1 MHASPALR
9 HIPPIPPT
17 IRPQVIQIRRPRL
30 PRGRGPRP
38 LIVQDPVIQASPGAV
53 AMPSTS
59 QSFEGVGNNDWVLPP
74 DPNGA
79 VGPGHYV
86 QWVNLSFAVFS
97 KSGVLLYGPAAGNT
111 LWAGFGGA
119 CEARNDGDPIVLYDR
134 QADRWLMS
142 QLALENDFNGPFWQC
157 VAVSQTGDPTGAYFR
172 YAFKIHDTKLNDYPK
187 LAIWPDGYYLAVN
200 QFIVDCSFFFCTEQW
215 AGQRVVAFERD
226 KMLQGLAAQT
236 IAFELA
242 PTQNLGGMLPADS
255 DGSAPPAG
263 APAVFA
269 QIDDDEFN
277 RSLIP
282 VDRLQIWEFHV
293 DWTTPSISTFTQAG
307 VLPVA
312 PFSSSLCSYDPCVPQ
327 PGYDFLGLPSPR
339 LDALSDRLMYRL
351 QYRNLGA
358 YQTLVT
364 NHTVDVGGDRAG
376 IRWYELR
383 NSGSGWGIHQQGTY
397 APIDG
402 LHRWMGSIA
411 MDGSGN
417 IALGFSLGNRTIY
430 PSIAYVGRQAGD
442 LNPGVMTEAETVLV
456 WGRGAQEDS
465 SGRWGDYSS
474 LSLDPTDDC
483 TFYYTNEYLTYTDV
497 IFGVNWQTRIGAFRF
512 PSCGAATPTLSI
524 NDVTVTEG
532 GPGAGGIATFTI
544 SLSPASTS
552 PVTVWYQ
559 TADGTAGAASGD
571 YVGIPLTTLTF
582 EPGETS
588 KQISITVTG
597 DTTPEP
603 DETFFVNLSNPSG
616 ATLARAQ
623 GVGTIR
629 NDDASITVIAPNG
642 GEIWRINRRQTIRWN
657 SSLVSGTVKI
667 ELSRDGGG
675 TWVVLFAST
684 ANDGSQNWKVTG
696 PAAQA
701 KIRVSGNNEAVSD
714 TSDGVFKIGK

>member
-1 MHASPALR
+1 
-9 HIPPIPPT
+9 
-17 IRPQVIQIRRPRL
+17 
-30 PRGRGPRP
+30 

-236 IAFELA
+236 IAFELL

-411 MDGSGN
+411 MDGAGN

-456 WGRGAQEDS
+456 WGRGVQEDS
-465 SGRWGDYSS
+465 SGRWGDYTS

-483 TFYYTNEYLTYTDV
+483 TFWYTNEYLTYTDV

-532 GPGAGGIATFTI
+532 NSGTTNAVFTVT
-544 SLSPASTS
+544 LSPVASQTVMVDYATAAGTATLGSDYVTS
-552 PVTVWYQ
+552 P
-559 TADGTAGAASGD
+559 G
-571 YVGIPLTTLTF
+571 TLTF
-582 EPGETS
+582 PPGTTT
-588 KQISITVTG
+588 QTLTVQVIG
-597 DTTPEP
+597 DAVFEP
-603 DETFFVNLSNPSG
+603 DETFFVNLSNPAG

-623 GVGTIR
+623 GVSTIS

-642 GEIWRINRRQTIRWN
+642 GETWRVNRTRTIRWS
-657 SSLVSGTVKI
+657 SSLVSGNVKI
-667 ELSRDGGG
+667 ELSRNGG
-675 TWVVLFAST
+675 TDWVVLFAST
-684 ANDGSQNWKVTG
+684 PNDGSQNWRVTG
-696 PAAQA
+696 PTTTQP
-701 KIRVSGNNEAVSD
+701 KIRVTSVNNPAVSD